1 MDAGVKNTGSIT
13 DEEVS
18 VIQDTW
24 RPVYEV
30 KEDAGVAVLV
40 RFFTNT
46 PLAKQYFDHF
56 RDIQDPEEMRQ
67 NVQLRKHAVRI
78 MTALNMLVVNLRD
91 GDKVDNIFNQMGKSH
106 ALKHKVDPS
115 YFKIVTDVILE
126 VLVEA
131 FPQVFSE
138 MSVQGAWS
146 KLMSIMCSELN
157 KVYTTVGWDSIKNST
172 EI

>member
-1 MDAGVKNTGSIT
+1 DAGVEHTGTIT

-46 PLAKQYFDHF
+46 PSAKRYFDQF
-56 RDIQDPEEMRQ
+56 RDIQDPEEMRK

-91 GDKVDNIFNQMGKSH
+91 GDKVNNIFSQMGKTH

-115 YFKIVTDVILE
+115 YFKIVTDVILD
-126 VLVEA
+126 VLVET
-131 FPQVFSE
+131 FPQVFSAA
-138 MSVQGAWS
+138 SVQGAWS
-146 KLMSIMCSELN
+146 KLMSIMCGELN
-157 KVYTTVGWDSIKNST
+157 KVYTAVGWESIKNSA